1 MKLFYIIASTF
12 VVWYLLS
19 AAPART
25 QSNPISDSGIHG
37 IVGCPPVFGN
47 APAGDPTWPCG
58 RIVESET
65 GKDMGKISCHVLT
78 SGFSIALPPGKYT
91 VHFENEAQTEGV
103 IVKEHKWT
111 DVHAG
116 PKVCPTP
123 PGPVA

>member
-1 MKLFYIIASTF
+1 MKLRYTIAFTF
-12 VVWYLLS
+12 VAWCLLPC
-19 AAPART
+19 ALGRT
-25 QSNPISDSGIHG
+25 QGDPISDSGIRG
-37 IVGCPPVFGN
+37 IVGCPPVYGN
-47 APAGDPTWPCG
+47 PPGGDPTWPCG

-65 GKDMGKISCHVLT
+65 GKDMGKISCHALT
-78 SGFSIALPPGKYT
+78 NGFSVALAPGKYT
-91 VHFENEAQTEGV
+91 VHFENETQTEDV